1 VGLTRFFVTMTETE
15 MIKRVKTLVTKEVS
29 IMGLELVEVKLGR
42 GVLRL
47 TIDKPAGVTL
57 DDCVAVSRRV
67 GILLDAE
74 DPIPGRYKLE
84 VSSPGLKR
92 RLTSPQDFEHFAGRV
107 VKINT
112 SDKTYRGVLKGL
124 LGEDVILLDVEG
136 IQVSVKA
143 QDVIKAKLDF
153 DF

>member
-1 VGLTRFFVTMTETE
+1 MGVG
-15 MIKRVKTLVTKEVS
+15 
-29 IMGLELVEVKLGR
+29 LVEVKFGR

-67 GILLDAE
+67 GLLLDAE
-74 DPIPGRYKLE
+74 DPISEHYKLE
-84 VSSPGLKR
+84 VSSPGLTR
-92 RLTSPQDFEHFAGRV
+92 RLISPQDFELFAGRL

-112 SDKTYRGVLKGL
+112 RDKAYRGVLKGL
-124 LGEDVILLDVEG
+124 LGEDVILLDVDG
-136 IQVSVKA
+136 IQVSVKS
-143 QDVIKAKLDF
+143 QDIIKANLDF